1 MGFGIIAGQGTSCLE
16 ALKDGADPD
25 AIFATCG
32 GGGWLSGTFLAKEL
46 LSPKSKVF
54 AAEPLQA
61 NDATQSY
68 AAKKI
73 IKFSDSPPTIADGAR
88 SPAVSERTFYYLSQ
102 LDGFFEIPEH
112 DIIYW
117 TQWLMHLLK
126 ITVEPT
132 SAVAMAGAVK
142 WLKKQKS
149 KQRVLVLLSV
159 GNIAPETYQKIWQE
173 SFLEKLPI

>member
-132 SAVAMAGAVK
+132 SAVAMVGAVK

-149 KQRVLVLLSV
+149 KQRVLVLLSG

>member
-1 MGFGIIAGQGTSCLE
+1 
-16 ALKDGADPD
+16 
-25 AIFATCG
+25 
-32 GGGWLSGTFLAKEL
+32 
-46 LSPKSKVF
+46 
-54 AAEPLQA
+54 LQA

-132 SAVAMAGAVK
+132 SAVAMAGGVK
-142 WLKKQKS
+142 CLKKQKS
-149 KQRVLVLLSV
+149 KKNKNQKKTKIKTKSV
-159 GNIAPETYQKIWQE
+159 GFAIGWQYR
-173 SFLEKLPI
+173 P

>member
-1 MGFGIIAGQGTSCLE
+1 M
-16 ALKDGADPD
+16 
-25 AIFATCG
+25 
-32 GGGWLSGTFLAKEL
+32 
-46 LSPKSKVF
+46 
-54 AAEPLQA
+54 
-61 NDATQSY
+61 
-68 AAKKI
+68 AKKI

-102 LDGFFEIPEH
+102 LDGFFEIPEN

-142 WLKKQKS
+142 CLKKQKS
-149 KQRVLVLLSV
+149 KKTKIKTKSV
-159 GNIAPETYQKIWQE
+159 GFAIGWQYR
-173 SFLEKLPI
+173 P